1 MLTSPVLT
9 LHIVSG
15 TLGFLS
21 GAAALSLRK
30 GSRWHGLIGN
40 VFAVSMLSLAATGV
54 GMAIVKSQP
63 GNILGGSLTA
73 YLVSTAW
80 WTARHREVRI
90 GIFNWAAVFFGSA
103 IAATALTLAVE
114 AARSP
119 IGTAY
124 DYPPAPYFLLGTVS
138 FLAAIGDTRLLVRR
152 ALSGTKRLARH
163 LWRMCFALFIAASSI
178 FLARQQLFPQFMHTT
193 GMLYALSFFPLV
205 LMLFWLVRVR
215 FAKAHGNKP
224 PTSGKEAAL
233 PIAG

>member
-1 MLTSPVLT
+1 MSPSPILA

-40 VFAVSMLSLAATGV
+40 VFVVTMLSLATTGI
-54 GMAIVKSQP
+54 GMAIVRSQP

-90 GIFNWAAVFFGSA
+90 GVFDWAAVLFGSA
-103 IAATALTLAVE
+103 IAATGLTLAVE
-114 AARSP
+114 ATRSP
-119 IGTAY
+119 TGMVYA
-124 DYPPAPYFLLGTVS
+124 YPPAPYFMLGTVG

-152 ALSGTKRLARH
+152 ALSSTQRLARH

-178 FLARQQLFPQFMHTT
+178 FLARQHLFPVFMHTS
-193 GMLYALSFFPLV
+193 GALYVLSFFPLV
-205 LMLFWLVRVR
+205 LMVFWLIRVR
-215 FAKAHGNKP
+215 FARVLGNKP
-224 PTSGKEAAL
+224 PRRGKEAL
-233 PIAG
+233 PVEG